1 MRQEQYLR
9 ENTIMKLTLLGLIA
23 IALCCAGPA
32 MADSN
37 LHIGTGTGTPCQSGC
52 AGDPNLI
59 GTGGTFDIAEV
70 SNGANAGIASLIL
83 ILAVPNDTTNALSIM
98 VNGVT
103 GTPEGFDNTT
113 DIYTF
118 LGLTSLNNSNNLG
131 NLETADLANDG
142 ITATGYG
149 IYEFAVGSILPGGFV
164 ELTSS
169 GIPLGTFAFGEG
181 VNGGG
186 KLDGDAFTEAGLTTT
201 GSMTTPEPSSLMLL
215 ASGLLG
221 LGGLVR
227 RKLIS

>member
-1 MRQEQYLR
+1 
-9 ENTIMKLTLLGLIA
+9 MKLSLLGLIA

-37 LHIGTGTGTPCQSGC
+37 LHVGTGTGTSCQSGC

-70 SNGANAGIASLIL
+70 SHGANAGIASLTL
-83 ILAVPNDTTNALSIM
+83 ILAVPNDSTALSIL
-98 VNGVT
+98 VNGGA
-103 GTPEGFDNTT
+103 GTFEGFDNTT

-118 LGLTSLNNSNNLG
+118 LFGSTSLNNSNNLT
-131 NLETADLANDG
+131 NLEAADLAHDG

-149 IYEFAVGSILPGGFV
+149 IYEFSVGSISPGGFV
-164 ELTSS
+164 ELTAS

-181 VNGGG
+181 VNNGG

-201 GSMTTPEPSSLMLL
+201 GSMATPEPSSLMLL

>member
-1 MRQEQYLR
+1 MRLS
-9 ENTIMKLTLLGLIA
+9 LLGLIA

-70 SNGANAGIASLIL
+70 SNGKNAGIASLTL
-83 ILAVPNDTTNALSIM
+83 ILAVPNDSTNALSIM

-103 GTPEGFDNTT
+103 GTPKGFDTSA

-118 LGLTSLNNSNNLG
+118 LFGSTSLNNSNNFS
-131 NLETADLANDG
+131 NLVPADLAHDG

-149 IYEFAVGSILPGGFV
+149 LYEFSVGSILPGGFV

-169 GIPLGTFAFGEG
+169 GIPLGTFAFAEG

-201 GSMTTPEPSSLMLL
+201 GVVTPEPSSLMLL

>member
-1 MRQEQYLR
+1 
-9 ENTIMKLTLLGLIA
+9 MKLSLLGLIA

-37 LHIGTGTGTPCQSGC
+37 LHVGTGTGTACQSGC

-70 SNGANAGIASLIL
+70 SHGANAGIASLTL
-83 ILAVPNDTTNALSIM
+83 ILAVPNDTSNSLDIL

-118 LGLTSLNNSNNLG
+118 LFGSTSLNNSNNLT
-131 NLETADLANDG
+131 NLEAADLAHDG

-149 IYEFAVGSILPGGFV
+149 IYEFSVGSISPGGFV
-164 ELTSS
+164 ELTAS

-181 VNGGG
+181 VNDGG

-201 GSMTTPEPSSLMLL
+201 GSVTSPEPGSLLML
-215 ASGLLG
+215 ATGLLG